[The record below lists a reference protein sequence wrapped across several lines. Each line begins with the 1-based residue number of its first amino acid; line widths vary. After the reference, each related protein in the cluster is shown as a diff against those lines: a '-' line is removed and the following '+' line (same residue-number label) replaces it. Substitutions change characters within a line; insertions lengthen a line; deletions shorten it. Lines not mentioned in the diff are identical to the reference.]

1 MTWPVSMTGS
11 RLTTSPTVAIVAGE
25 TSGDMH
31 AAAVIRALKRRCPD
45 ITVCGAGGNAMAAAG
60 AELIVHSDTLSMMGF
75 SALFAKLPTIFRAMG
90 RLKKL
95 LSSRRPDVLILVDFP
110 DFNLH
115 LAATA
120 KKIGIPVLYYISPT
134 VWAWRAKRIHKI
146 KARIDHMAVIL
157 PFEKEIYEKNRIPAT
172 FVGHPLLDAQPCAP
186 APFKGFPGN
195 GPFTLALL
203 PGSREGEVMRML
215 PVMLKAVNIL
225 CQDIG
230 PFHVIISRAPSIKTQ
245 RLETLAADVDTK
257 RTEITDRPVEEIF
270 NRCDF
275 AVITS
280 GTASLEAALA
290 GIPMVIVYATSVL
303 NYFLGKMLVN
313 VPHIGLANLI
323 AGKRIVPELIQ
334 TEATAESIARHVGQ
348 IVTDPEQYKEM
359 HANLL
364 EVRQLMGKA
373 GVADRVAHI
382 AGQLMNMPEI

>member
-1 MTWPVSMTGS
+1 MTGS
-11 RLTTSPTVAIVAGE
+11 CVTTSPTVAIVAGE
-25 TSGDMH
+25 TSGDLH
-31 AAAVIRALKRRCPD
+31 AAAVIRALKRRSPD

-60 AELIVHSDTLSMMGF
+60 AELIVHSDTLSVMGF
-75 SALFAKLPTIFRAMG
+75 SALFAKLPTIFKAMWH
-90 RLKKL
+90 LKKL
-95 LSSRRPDVLILVDFP
+95 LSNRRPDLLILVDFP

-120 KKIGIPVLYYISPT
+120 KKLGIPVLYYISPT
-134 VWAWRAKRIHKI
+134 VWAWRAKRIYKI
-146 KARIDHMAVIL
+146 KARVDHMAVIL

-172 FVGHPLLDAQPCAP
+172 FVGHPLLDAQPSAP
-186 APFKGFPGN
+186 VRFKVFPEN
-195 GPFTLALL
+195 GPITLALL

-215 PVMLKAVNIL
+215 PVMLKAINIL

-230 PFHVIISRAPSIKTQ
+230 PLHVIISRAPSIKTQ
-245 RLETLAADVDTK
+245 LLETLTADVDTELM
-257 RTEITDRPVEEIF
+257 EISDRPVEEIF
-270 NRCDF
+270 NRCNF

-290 GIPMVIVYATSVL
+290 GIPMVIVYTTSSL
-303 NYFLGKMLVN
+303 NYFLGKMLVD

-334 TEATAESIARHVGQ
+334 TEATAESIARYIGQ
-348 IVTDPEQYKEM
+348 IVTDPEKYEEM

-373 GVADRVAHI
+373 GVADRVAYI
-382 AGQLMNMPEI
+382 AAQLMNVPKI